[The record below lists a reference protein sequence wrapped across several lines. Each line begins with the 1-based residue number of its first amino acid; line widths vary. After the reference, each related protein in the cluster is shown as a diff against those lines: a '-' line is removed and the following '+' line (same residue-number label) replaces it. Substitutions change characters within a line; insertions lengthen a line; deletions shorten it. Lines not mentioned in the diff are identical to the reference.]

1 MQGVSRAAHD
11 QVRAALQTALDGGAD
26 WARLSEELFSVVELL
41 DGSSMLRRALADPS
55 GTPEGKRALA
65 ARLLDGKVQP
75 ATLALVIEAVS
86 QRWSHEQDLTEALDW
101 AAVETQVAIAEA
113 AGGADDLEEQ
123 LFRFERLVAGDAGL
137 REALGDPRL
146 PADRKLAVVQRLL
159 EGKVRPETL
168 RLVRQAVSHARGR
181 RLAQGL
187 GRDLEIAAKRRER
200 LSAVVTVA
208 LPLTGDQHDRLET
221 VLGRIYGRP
230 VALKVIIDPAVLGG
244 IRVQVGDEVVDG
256 TIVRR
261 LDEARRILGA

>member
-75 ATLALVIEAVS
+75 ATLALVNEAVS

-113 AGGADDLEEQ
+113 
-123 LFRFERLVAGDAGL
+123 
-137 REALGDPRL
+137 
-146 PADRKLAVVQRLL
+146 DRKSVV
-159 EGKVRPETL
+159 
-168 RLVRQAVSHARGR
+168 
-181 RLAQGL
+181 
-187 GRDLEIAAKRRER
+187 
-200 LSAVVTVA
+200 
-208 LPLTGDQHDRLET
+208 
-221 VLGRIYGRP
+221 
-230 VALKVIIDPAVLGG
+230 
-244 IRVQVGDEVVDG
+244 
-256 TIVRR
+256 
-261 LDEARRILGA
+261 